1 MLEEP
6 CAGPGQKAVICP
18 RQTPNLSHTGRTKAM
33 NEQSPILQ
41 RLFEMQD
48 LEYRDFQ
55 SRLIPNVSDDVFIGI
70 RTPAL
75 RKYAKELYKEA
86 EAQRKTAVSRKTA
99 GSCDRGSTGLLKGQG
114 TSLDHFLQDLPH
126 HYFDENQLNA
136 FIISEEKD
144 FTRCMDQVD
153 RFLPYVDNWATC
165 DQLSPGVFK
174 KNRPALVP
182 YIRKWISSGETYTVR
197 FAIGTLMQHFLD
209 DAFDP
214 EWPEMAAGVQSEE
227 YYVKMMIAWY
237 FATALAK
244 QYDAVLPYLEEH
256 RFDAWTHN
264 KTIQKAVESYRITPE
279 QKAYLKTLKIP
290 VRTGSRP

>member
-1 MLEEP
+1 M
-6 CAGPGQKAVICP
+6 
-18 RQTPNLSHTGRTKAM
+18 H
-33 NEQSPILQ
+33 EQSPILQ
-41 RLFEMQD
+41 KLFEMQD
-48 LEYRDFQ
+48 LEYRTFQ
-55 SRLIPNVSDDVFIGI
+55 IKLIPNVSDDVFIGI

-86 EAQRKTAVSRKTA
+86 EAQRKNAESRKTA
-99 GSCDRGSTGLLKGQG
+99 DSCGAGSTSIIKGQE
-114 TSLDHFLQDLPH
+114 TFLDHFLLDLPH
-126 HYFDENQLNA
+126 HYFDENQLHA
-136 FIISEEKD
+136 FIISEKKD
-144 FTRCMDQVD
+144 FTGCIEQVD

-214 EWPEMAAGVQSEE
+214 EWPEMAARVQSEE

-244 QYDAVLPYLEEH
+244 QYETVLPYLEEH
-256 RFDAWTHN
+256 RLEPWTHN
-264 KTIQKAVESYRITPE
+264 KTIRKAVESYRITPE

-290 VRTGSRP
+290 TRTGNTP